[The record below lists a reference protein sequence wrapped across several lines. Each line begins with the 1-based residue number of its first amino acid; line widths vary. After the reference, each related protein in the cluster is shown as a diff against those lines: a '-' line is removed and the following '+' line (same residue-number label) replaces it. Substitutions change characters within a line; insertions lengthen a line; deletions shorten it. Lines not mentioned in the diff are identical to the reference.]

1 MRVNRAGLAD
11 AHGVSENTITN
22 WLADGLPR
30 VSASK
35 VRGQSDEY
43 DVAETIRWRVA
54 RESGGNAVGDDGN
67 VINFDAERARLT
79 KEQADKVAMQNDVL
93 RGNLL
98 DGRAVAEHWGTVI
111 VNAKTRLLSIP
122 TKAAPLL
129 LGAKTM
135 PQAREIVERFII
147 EVLHD
152 LAGADCHP
160 GASGIAG
167 VDAATEVDGEPVGG
181 QASSPKPRGKRRAGP
196 VDN

>member
-1 MRVNRAGLAD
+1 MRVTRDGLAD
-11 AHGVSENTITN
+11 VVGVTGKTITR
-22 WLADGLPR
+22 WLDEGLPR
-30 VSASK
+30 RVSGAP
-35 VRGQSDEY
+35 GHPDEY
-43 DVAETIRWRVA
+43 DTGEVIRWMIA
-54 RESGGNAVGDDGN
+54 RETGAKDEDGN

-79 KEQADKVAMQNDVL
+79 KEQADKTAMQNEVM

-122 TKAAPLL
+122 TKAAPML

-147 EVLHD
+147 EVLND
-152 LAGADCHP
+152 LASADCHP

-181 QASSPKPRGKRRAGP
+181 QASSPKPRVKRRAGP